1 MGPDAGEIAIFTVFN
16 RSTRPCDNSS
26 FKGGTDVVRIPRR
39 HHYLLCAEGFT
50 YFLLALM
57 DFLTHVIPALH
68 QNLLVFKIVDITLGS

>member
-1 MGPDAGEIAIFTVFN
+1 MFD
-16 RSTRPCDNSS
+16 RSTRPCDDSS
-26 FKGGTDVVRIPRR
+26 FKGGADVVRIPRR